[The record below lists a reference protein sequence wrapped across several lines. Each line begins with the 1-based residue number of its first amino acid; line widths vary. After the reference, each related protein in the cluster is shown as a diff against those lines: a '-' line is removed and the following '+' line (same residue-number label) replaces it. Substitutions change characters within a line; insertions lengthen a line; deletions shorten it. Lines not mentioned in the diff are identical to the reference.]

1 MTMETTVAEVK
12 RGDEM
17 DFGQTTYK
25 VTQVS
30 RFPGGVIV
38 VHFDVYAPS
47 LGVPYVAV
55 RQYRPHQKLNVRRNA

>member
-1 MTMETTVAEVK
+1 METTAAEVK

-25 VTQVS
+25 VTLVS
-30 RFPGGVIV
+30 RSRAEGVIV

-55 RQYRPHQKLNVRRNA
+55 RQYRPHQKLNVRRTA